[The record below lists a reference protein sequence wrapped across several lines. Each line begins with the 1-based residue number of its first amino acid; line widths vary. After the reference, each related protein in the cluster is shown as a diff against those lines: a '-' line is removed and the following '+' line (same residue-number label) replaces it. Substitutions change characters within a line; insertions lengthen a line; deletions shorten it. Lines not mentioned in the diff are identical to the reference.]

1 MDLQNAMSVI
11 ESCAGFTDDSTP
23 AGEAWS
29 VVQAEIE
36 RLLGEVRAL
45 KQKSHS
51 DYLERTDIRNR
62 LNECRRERRA
72 MQALR
77 DNDIQDIERL
87 REQLREQTKSF
98 CTHCGKLFP
107 KGRDGIAA
115 FREHIA
121 ECNEHPLHPMAKQLD
136 ECRRLLREACDSID
150 RAVKPFD
157 DGKSYLASMPDFLN
171 EEWHKRAI
179 VQAARAAGGEE

>member
-1 MDLQNAMSVI
+1 MSVQCKCGSRAI
-11 ESCAGFTDDSTP
+11 NDDP
-23 AGEAWS
+23 D
-29 VVQAEIE
+29 
-36 RLLGEVRAL
+36 RLLC
-45 KQKSHS
+45 
-51 DYLERTDIRNR
+51 DT
-62 LNECRRERRA
+62 CW
-72 MQALR
+72 R
-77 DNDIQDIERL
+77 DAEIERL